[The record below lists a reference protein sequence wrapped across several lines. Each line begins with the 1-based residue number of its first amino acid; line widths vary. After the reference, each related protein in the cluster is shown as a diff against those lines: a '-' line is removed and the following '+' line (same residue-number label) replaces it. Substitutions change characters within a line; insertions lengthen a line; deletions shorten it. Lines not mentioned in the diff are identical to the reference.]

1 MTAEHVRFAGVIVG
15 ALFAA
20 YGIFMYRRGGW
31 SRFGLL
37 LSLLIA
43 VGVALVSVLPQVGE
57 VFTHLFGLENRGFA
71 LLSFATLLLFA
82 LFLYLLN
89 QVQEASGAAARSSPA
104 SPCASTG
111 RST

>member
-1 MTAEHVRFAGVIVG
+1 MEQVRPAPQP
-15 ALFAA
+15 AHS
-20 YGIFMYRRGGW
+20 RRC
-31 SRFGLL
+31 
-37 LSLLIA
+37 
-43 VGVALVSVLPQVGE
+43 ALVSVLPQVGE